1 MQYLLFLIFSLH
13 PVIFFSFTFLAELCL
28 RTTKFVLF
36 VLVLGFYI
44 SVTLTCDFC
53 LWFEFST
60 LTYICYVCVV
70 VSIHY
75 LLYHCI
81 FQFKTAKEM
90 YSFLLAILHTLQS
103 L

>member
-1 MQYLLFLIFSLH
+1 MVWVNAVAAVFNFFFASCDF
-13 PVIFFSFTFLAELCL
+13 FFSFTSLARLCL
-28 RTTKFVLF
+28 WTTKFVLF

-44 SVTLTCDFC
+44 SVTLMCDFC
-53 LWFEFST
+53 PWFEFST
-60 LTYICYVCVV
+60 STYICCICVV

-90 YSFLLAILHTLQS
+90 YSFF
-103 L
+103 